1 MADSAKKEDYPASR
15 PLFIQEIVNEIRK
28 FNISVRKEEN
38 EARKA
43 DNLVPLPEEESYPTG
58 YFKSL
63 HLFWKMI
70 KVIRGAAKQEPSKKR
85 EFSEQRKEAGKVFK
99 IIIAEWVLANLG
111 FAAIFGY
118 WVLPEII
125 AVLPIFGVL
134 GSIPFIIFGILTFWA
149 IAYFNYSSLF
159 VIIRDEKKMDSIRN
173 WRSAKDVF
181 EQLKGSDSVQEGDA
195 SKEFHRIFGIFYRHF
210 VESLYSATDQPGRGP
225 LITKDQY
232 ARLIVRNADGQIDI
246 SLIDDL
252 DCSVKDMFRDFLDK
266 WLQSYYYI
274 LANPSRLEEIKTGL
288 QEKRANLQNGRI
300 AFRLSELTW
309 QPFDKF
315 DEEGVNDKREN
326 KVNI

>member
-1 MADSAKKEDYPASR
+1 MRIYLLQQAKYILLGAGKSVREFFGDIIENEMYGNSQSAAMKVELSSEQA
-15 PLFIQEIVNEIRK
+15 LFIQEIVNEIRK

-99 IIIAEWVLANLG
+99 IIIAEWILANLG

-134 GSIPFIIFGILTFWA
+134 GCIPFIILG
-149 IAYFNYSSLF
+149 Y
-159 VIIRDEKKMDSIRN
+159 
-173 WRSAKDVF
+173 
-181 EQLKGSDSVQEGDA
+181 
-195 SKEFHRIFGIFYRHF
+195 
-210 VESLYSATDQPGRGP
+210 
-225 LITKDQY
+225 
-232 ARLIVRNADGQIDI
+232 
-246 SLIDDL
+246 
-252 DCSVKDMFRDFLDK
+252 
-266 WLQSYYYI
+266 
-274 LANPSRLEEIKTGL
+274 
-288 QEKRANLQNGRI
+288 
-300 AFRLSELTW
+300 
-309 QPFDKF
+309 
-315 DEEGVNDKREN
+315 
-326 KVNI
+326 